1 MLVLTPQQFQQ
12 RLEKHAQEL
21 SKLIQDDLPII
32 IGKMAVDH
40 FKLNFQNEAWGR
52 EKWQEVKRRLQ
63 PSKKGYQR
71 AGKRRKILSGD
82 TGQLGRSIQY
92 TPESGKVTIHSD
104 LIYSA
109 VHNYGLRA
117 GKGRFRD
124 FDNEIIKECILI
136 YGAKAIKITKHNLKE
151 KELLSLLKAV
161 QPK

>member
-117 GKGRFRD
+117 GRGAGFIMPKRQFIGGD
-124 FDNEIIKECILI
+124 PVLNEKVKTEIEKQINKILN
-136 YGAKAIKITKHNLKE
+136 T
-151 KELLSLLKAV
+151 
-161 QPK
+161 